1 MDPYGPFHDEPHRNW
16 CEKFY
21 SVLFRLIH
29 TMAHRSE
36 GLSDLSMPN
45 ERGPAVLYYPF
56 HLCHPRTLERLLED
70 HPAVHFRDYM
80 ALQLTAMAGMT
91 AYADRMGDQHPDLVR
106 SGRIVQGYAV
116 SGPLDTEM
124 SAAVD
129 RDLADEIWRALFHAA
144 LTDDR
149 RFQRGLFEFS
159 HGIVVGGRRVP
170 GPRAFLELI
179 QQHRK
184 ADPYTIEAI
193 RDLSRMRGD
202 LEDAYRYEYGLALIN
217 TSASLHY
224 TVRLTGR
231 FALAAVTDSRP
242 HFDLL
247 ERIQARDQLPVK
259 HSWIAREGY

>member
-1 MDPYGPFHDEPHRNW
+1 
-16 CEKFY
+16 
-21 SVLFRLIH
+21 LIRLIH
-29 TMAHRSE
+29 AMSHRST
-36 GLSDLSMPN
+36 GISHLSMSN
-45 ERGPAVLYYPF
+45 AGGPAVLYYPF
-56 HLCHPRTLERLLED
+56 HLCHPRTLERLLE
-70 HPAVHFRDYM
+70 HHAAVHFRDFM

-91 AYADRMGDQHPDLVR
+91 AYADRMGDQHPELVK

-184 ADPYTIEAI
+184 VEPYTIEAI
-193 RDLSRMRGD
+193 RGLSRMGGD
-202 LEDAYRYEYGLALIN
+202 LEDAYRYEYGLALVN
-217 TSASLHY
+217 TSASLHH

-231 FALAAVTDSRP
+231 FDLAAVTDSRP
-242 HFDLL
+242 HFELL
-247 ERIQARDQLPVK
+247 DRIQARDRLSVK